1 MGPHRRDVDRVISLL
16 AYLLKNSDEDG
27 LDIYFA
33 HSCPKINT
41 KKSSRLSSE
50 IFQAPFKG
58 ISDMRLRLH
67 QILQEHPNKFEKQFS
82 PRKNFFGYQ
91 PGPQPQ
97 RPLSFYILT
106 DAKWQ
111 PTDVGS
117 LIKDLVEEMIAK
129 KCPKEQLA
137 IQFIRF
143 GDDEASIA
151 KLDELDS
158 GLGLKAR
165 GM

>member
-1 MGPHRRDVDRVISLL
+1 
-16 AYLLKNSDEDG
+16 
-27 LDIYFA
+27 
-33 HSCPKINT
+33 
-41 KKSSRLSSE
+41 
-50 IFQAPFKG
+50 
-58 ISDMRLRLH
+58 
-67 QILQEHPNKFEKQFS
+67 
-82 PRKNFFGYQ
+82 
-91 PGPQPQ
+91 
-97 RPLSFYILT
+97 LSFYILT

-117 LIKDLVEEMIAK
+117 LIKDVVQEMIAK

-143 GDDEASIA
+143 GEDQANIA

-158 GLGLKAR
+158 GLGLKAQ